1 MMRTQLQAAVQPDTG
16 LYVVEREALCAIFLS
31 VSMHSGNGRPRH
43 LHLLHGVGVLCVC
56 VKGA

>member
-1 MMRTQLQAAVQPDTG
+1 MMHAKLQAAVQLDTG
-16 LYVVEREALCAIFLS
+16 LCVVEREALCATFLS

-43 LHLLHGVGVLCVC
+43 LHFLREVSVLCVC